1 MRFEYSPYC
10 TPDNQLPGGW
20 VVTQN
25 SKLKTQNSAW
35 TILRS
40 SIFLLAVL
48 FVLAP
53 GVMAEDTEEKPENP
67 LRVFYDQ
74 GFRLG
79 SPEENFSLRI
89 NGLLQFRYS
98 YVDYDPMIRFNQED
112 YSNFFVRRARLYF
125 SGNAG
130 SPRFTY
136 FIHVQLE
143 PNQAINANDLWIEY
157 RFSDM
162 LRLGAGRNKIS
173 YGLEFMNSGSALGMV
188 ERSLMYGETDID
200 LGSVT
205 QQGPR
210 YPGGGTDRFGL
221 SWYAYTGF
229 ATGGMTLYR
238 SQGIQLRGHKGS
250 DSTPT
255 FEYQVGVWQGRSTT
269 SLSNGGNSHLVAARV
284 GYHPWGFVDWRV
296 VGDVSHTSRFKL
308 GVIGSVYSNS
318 SESTFGFD
326 ENGYNLAAVA
336 LYRGWSVDAEWGTES
351 YEFDEFADDFD
362 REGWRVAVGW
372 YVVPRK
378 LELRV
383 RRAAITR
390 LKDPTFQTA
399 NESGLGIVQVQDGE
413 GWIPAIE
420 AEISE
425 ISAAVS
431 YRLPGWRNKAAL
443 DVSRLERSFAADPD
457 AILNGVPTPIAKAPD
472 QIDYRF
478 RAMVQL
484 VF

>member
-1 MRFEYSPYC
+1 MR
-10 TPDNQLPGGW
+10 
-20 VVTQN
+20 V
-25 SKLKTQNSAW
+25 LKALL
-35 TILRS
+35 IL
-40 SIFLLAVL
+40 L
-48 FVLAP
+48 FVLSAFTP
-53 GVMAEDTEEKPENP
+53 GLMAEDSEDNPEKP

-74 GFRLG
+74 GFRSATSDG
-79 SPEENFSLRI
+79 AFSLRI
-89 NGLLQFRYS
+89 NGLLQVRYS
-98 YVDYDPMIRFNQED
+98 YVDYDPMIRANQED

-125 SGNAG
+125 TGNAG

-136 FIHVQLE
+136 FFHVQLE

-157 RFSDM
+157 EFSDM

-205 QQGPR
+205 KQGPR
-210 YPGGGTDRFGL
+210 YPGGGTERFGL
-221 SWYAYTGF
+221 SWYGYTGF

-269 SLSNGGNSHLVAARV
+269 SLSNGGNGHLLAARV

-296 VGDVSHTSRFKL
+296 VGDVSYTSRFKL
-308 GVIGSVYSNS
+308 GVIGSIYTNS

-351 YEFDEFADDFD
+351 YDFAEFDDDFN
-362 REGWRVAVGW
+362 RQGWRVAVGW
-372 YVVPRK
+372 YVVPGK
-378 LELRV
+378 LELRA

-399 NESGLGIVQVQDGE
+399 NESGLGTVQVQEGE
-413 GWIPAIE
+413 DWVPAIE

-425 ISAAVS
+425 TSAAVS
-431 YRLPGWRNKAAL
+431 YRLPGWRNKLAL

-457 AILNGVPTPIAKAPD
+457 AILNGTPNPIAKASD
-472 QIDYRF
+472 QIDTRV
-478 RAMVQL
+478 RVMVQL

>member
-1 MRFEYSPYC
+1 MRVLRTWILLIVAISVVMT
-10 TPDNQLPGGW
+10 TP
-20 VVTQN
+20 
-25 SKLKTQNSAW
+25 
-35 TILRS
+35 
-40 SIFLLAVL
+40 AV
-48 FVLAP
+48 
-53 GVMAEDTEEKPENP
+53 AEDATKDENNP
-67 LRVFYDQ
+67 LRIFYDQ
-74 GFRLG
+74 GFRFATSDG
-79 SPEENFSLRI
+79 AFSLRI
-89 NGLLQFRYS
+89 NGLLQVRYS

-125 SGNAG
+125 WGNAG
-130 SPRFTY
+130 SERFTY

-143 PNQAINANDLWIEY
+143 PNQAINANDLWVEY
-157 RFSDM
+157 EFSDL
-162 LRLGAGRNKIS
+162 LRLGTGRMKIS

-205 QQGPR
+205 KQGPR
-210 YPGGGTDRFGL
+210 YPGGGTERFGL

-250 DSTPT
+250 DSTST
-255 FEYQVGVWQGRSTT
+255 FEYQFGVWQGRSTT
-269 SLSNGGNSHLVAARV
+269 SLSNGGSGHLVALRV

-296 VGDVSHTSRFKL
+296 VGDVSQTPRFKL
-308 GVIGSVYSNS
+308 GVIGSIYTNS
-318 SESTFGFD
+318 SETNYRFD
-326 ENGYNLAAVA
+326 ESGYNLAAVA
-336 LYRGWSVDAEWGTES
+336 HYRGWSLDAEWGTES
-351 YEFDEFADDFD
+351 YDFDDFEENFD
-362 REGWRVAVGW
+362 RDGWRVAVGW

-390 LKDPTFQTA
+390 LKDPTFLTA
-399 NESGLGIVQVQDGE
+399 NQSGLGTVQVSDGE
-413 GWIPAIE
+413 GWKPAIE

-425 ISAAVS
+425 TSAAAS
-431 YRLPGWRNKAAL
+431 YALPGWRNKVAI
-443 DVSRLERSFAADPD
+443 DVSRLVRSFAADPD
-457 AILNGVPTPIAKAPD
+457 AILNGVPTPIARVPD
-472 QIDYRF
+472 QIDYRI

>member
-1 MRFEYSPYC
+1 MR
-10 TPDNQLPGGW
+10 
-20 VVTQN
+20 V
-25 SKLKTQNSAW
+25 
-35 TILRS
+35 LRAS
-40 SIFLLAVL
+40 LFLIVAL
-48 FVLAP
+48 FALAP
-53 GVMAEDTEEKPENP
+53 CAAAEDAAEDIENP

-79 SPEENFSLRI
+79 SPDDDFSLRI
-89 NGLLQFRYS
+89 NGLLQVRYS

-136 FIHVQLE
+136 FLHVQLE

-157 RFSDM
+157 EFSDM
-162 LRLGAGRNKIS
+162 LRFGAGRNKIS

-205 QQGPR
+205 NQGPR
-210 YPGGGTDRFGL
+210 YPGGGTERFGL

-250 DSTPT
+250 DSTAT

-269 SLSNGGNSHLVAARV
+269 SLSNGGNGHLLAVRV

-296 VGDVSHTSRFKL
+296 VGDVSYTSRFKL
-308 GVIGSVYSNS
+308 GVIGSIYTNS

-336 LYRGWSVDAEWGTES
+336 LYRGWSVDAEWGSES
-351 YEFDEFADDFD
+351 YDFVDFEDNFD
-362 REGWRVAVGW
+362 RQGWRVAVGW
-372 YVVPRK
+372 YVIPRK
-378 LELRV
+378 LELRI

-399 NESGLGIVQVQDGE
+399 NESGLGTVQVQEGE
-413 GWIPAIE
+413 GWVPAIE

-425 ISAAVS
+425 TSAAVS
-431 YRLPGWRNKAAL
+431 YRLPGWRNKLAL
-443 DVSRLERSFAADPD
+443 DVSRLERSFAADSD
-457 AILNGVPTPIAKAPD
+457 AILNGTPTPIAKAPD
-472 QIDYRF
+472 QIDYRV

>member
-1 MRFEYSPYC
+1 MSFELSLNR
-10 TPDNQLPGGW
+10 TPRDQLTRGW
-20 VVTQN
+20 AV
-25 SKLKTQNSAW
+25 TQNSAW
-35 TILRS
+35 QVLRA
-40 SIFLLAVL
+40 SIFLLVVL
-48 FVLAP
+48 FAFAP
-53 GVMAEDTEEKPENP
+53 EATAEDPEEKKQNP
-67 LRVFYDQ
+67 LRVSYDQ
-74 GFRLG
+74 GFRLATSDG
-79 SPEENFSLRI
+79 AFSLRI
-89 NGLLQFRYS
+89 NGLLQIRYS
-98 YVDYDPMIRFNQED
+98 FVDYDPMIRFNQED

-136 FIHVQLE
+136 FIHAQLE
-143 PNQAINANDLWIEY
+143 PSQGLNANDLWIEY

-200 LGSVT
+200 LGSVVN
-205 QQGPR
+205 QGPR
-210 YPGGGTDRFGL
+210 YPGGGTERFGL
-221 SWYAYTGF
+221 SWYAVTGF

-238 SQGIQLRGHKGS
+238 SQGVQLRGQKGS
-250 DSTPT
+250 DTTST
-255 FEYQVGVWQGRSTT
+255 FEYQVGLWQGRSTT
-269 SLSNGGNSHLVAARV
+269 SISNGGKGHLVAARF

-296 VGDVSHTSRFKL
+296 VGDVTRSPRFKL
-308 GVIGSVYSNS
+308 ALIGSIYTNSGEAVY
-318 SESTFGFD
+318 EFD
-326 ENGYNLAAVA
+326 EGGYNFAAVA
-336 LYRGWSVDAEWGTES
+336 HYRGWSFDAEWGTES
-351 YEFDEFADDFD
+351 YDFDEFADDFD
-362 REGWRVAVGW
+362 REGWRIAVGW

-390 LKDPTFQTA
+390 LKNPTFQAA
-399 NESGLGIVQVQDGE
+399 NESGLGTAQVQEGE

-425 ISAAVS
+425 TSAAVS
-431 YRLPGWRNKAAL
+431 YRLLGWRNKLAL

-457 AILNGVPTPIAKAPD
+457 AIIDGTPTPISQVPD
-472 QIDYRF
+472 QIDYRI